1 MDASCLTQVGRHGTD
16 TAQCHPRYNPCPS
29 VQHQLTN
36 MNDYELLG
44 LMDTHKAMKN
54 QGVDVPDSFP
64 EFLAGVTPIEEEQPV
79 VDTE

>member
-1 MDASCLTQVGRHGTD
+1 
-16 TAQCHPRYNPCPS
+16 
-29 VQHQLTN
+29 

>member
-1 MDASCLTQVGRHGTD
+1 
-16 TAQCHPRYNPCPS
+16 
-29 VQHQLTN
+29 

-79 VDTE
+79 VDTEWSYLSSSSSPSNYYSSIY